1 MGYRHIMIRF
11 KNVMEIF
18 KLLDKSNCRECGE
31 KTCLAFAGAVF
42 QGRRPIEDCLRLDPQ
57 QVAHLKKNTDKTVFQ
72 ENDLEGNLE
81 TLKAKLSDLDFLEA
95 ARRAGGRVANG
106 RLTLKICGKDFG
118 VDAFG
123 RIYADIHANH
133 WVTVPFLAYV
143 LYGKGIEP
151 TGTWVS
157 FRELPGGRERAAL
170 FKKRCEEPMKQ
181 LADTLPGFFY
191 DIIHM
196 FSGRQVEAQF
206 EADVA
211 IVLEPLPKVPL
222 MICYRKPEEG
232 MASSLSLFFDESA
245 VDNLPIG
252 EIFSLAS
259 GLSQMFTRLALRH
272 GFIEAT
278 DGNS

>member
-1 MGYRHIMIRF
+1 MIRF

-42 QGRRPIEDCLRLDPQ
+42 QGRRPIEDCPRLDPQ
-57 QVAHLKKNTDKTVFQ
+57 LIAHLKKNTDKTEFQ

-81 TLKAKLSDLDFLEA
+81 ILKAKLSDLDFLKA
-95 ARRAGGRVANG
+95 AHRVGGRVVND

-118 VDAFG
+118 VDASG

-133 WVTVPFLAYV
+133 WVTIPFLAYV
-143 LYGKGIEP
+143 LYGKGTEP
-151 TGTWVS
+151 RGTWVS

-181 LADTLPGFFY
+181 LADTLPDFFY

-211 IVLEPLPKVPL
+211 IILEPLPKVPL

-232 MASSLSLFFDESA
+232 MASSLSLLFDESA

-272 GFIEAT
+272 GFMEAT
-278 DGNS
+278 DSYS